1 MLPPELHDVVIGLLQ
16 QNGNVFL
23 GWEYSVPLEAVPGYM
38 AGKLFRVTD
47 FEERGRIL
55 HVKPDGAAPA
65 DAHRH
70 TFDNYGR
77 MFEAMQ
83 VARIQIA
90 QPSIPGIKHITL
102 STGYSQPVRMSGYHA
117 PPTPSNPPSAPTVR
131 PVEPAIPRSHR
142 FTDTCNFDIRD
153 AVFDDGTITFKVKV
167 QSAGENVQV
176 VLQNAAIRQYFDSV
190 KNYIWKLFGGKKT
203 SCTITFEI
211 KDRKCVPVSVD
222 NCELLQLDETILQRI
237 HEGWVGEVL
246 LAGDRDDI
254 LPLDDL
260 IDPIKDET
268 HNGETVFNHLVQ
280 EPKTKHYHH
289 LRYLSARQAID
300 LQKLSI
306 TGKPMSFVFVMRE
319 KENIF
324 LVWETYLTKE
334 ATYIWKLSAADD
346 IVKKCGLIQEMH
358 KAKRMLY
365 RTKKEDGFSF
375 IVHDYKQPMNGFHK
389 WKEELE
395 KIIL

>member
-1 MLPPELHDVVIGLLQ
+1 MLPPELHDVAIGLLQ

-23 GWEYSVPLEAVPGYM
+23 GWEYSIPLEAVPGYM

-47 FEERGRIL
+47 FDERGRIL

-77 MFEAMQ
+77 VFEAMQ
-83 VARIQIA
+83 IARIQIA
-90 QPSIPGIKHITL
+90 KTPIPGIKTITL
-102 STGYSQPVRMSGYHA
+102 STGYAQPVRMSGYHTPPPPPA
-117 PPTPSNPPSAPTVR
+117 PPAR
-131 PVEPAIPRSHR
+131 PVQPVIPRSHR
-142 FTDTCNFDIRD
+142 FTDTCTFDIRD
-153 AVFDDGTITFKVKV
+153 AVFDEGLITFKVKV
-167 QSAGENVQV
+167 QSAAQNVEV

-190 KNYIWKLFGGKKT
+190 KNYIWKLFGSKKT
-203 SCTITFEI
+203 SCTITFEM
-211 KDRKCVPVSVD
+211 KDRKCALLSVD
-222 NCELLQLDETILQRI
+222 SCELLYLDETILQHI
-237 HEGWVGEVL
+237 HDGWVGQVL
-246 LAGDRDDI
+246 LSGDRDDI

-260 IDPIKDET
+260 IDPIKDAT
-268 HNGETVFNHLVQ
+268 HNGETVFNYLVQ
-280 EPKTKHYHH
+280 EPRTKHYHH

-319 KENIF
+319 KEHIF

-346 IVKKCGLIQEMH
+346 IVKKFGLIQEIR

-365 RTKKEDGFSF
+365 RTKKEVGFSF
-375 IVHDYKQPMNGFHK
+375 IVHDYRQPMNGFHK
-389 WKEELE
+389 WKEQLE